1 MIGRV
6 IKFHNSFFFVE
17 LDGQSAQLMPCSLR
31 GLLKRDRR
39 QTAVCAGDFVEITPL
54 DDGSGVIKRVVDRKN
69 FLIRPAV
76 ANVDQLILTFAAAE
90 PDLHPL
96 LLNRFLV
103 LAEASAV
110 EKIIICI
117 NKIDLIDD
125 AAHFLDDYSNLY
137 DIIKV
142 SARNGNGID
151 RLRSKLADRVT
162 VFAGPS
168 GVGKSSLLNAIDP
181 SIDQTVGS
189 ISDKIRRGKN
199 TTRVAELIKFADG
212 YLVDTPGFSAV
223 ELADLGV
230 DEKNLAHYF
239 PEFHQ
244 PSARCRFNPC
254 SHSHEPDCAV
264 KGAVDDGTILEQ
276 RYAAYVAM
284 LKELKERD
292 KKYD

>member
-1 MIGRV
+1 MLGRV

-17 LDGQSAQLMPCSLR
+17 TDDRADRLIPCSLR

-54 DDGSGVIKRVVDRKN
+54 DDGSGVIKRVVDRRN
-69 FLIRPAV
+69 LLIRPAA

-103 LAEASAV
+103 LAEASDID
-110 EKIIICI
+110 KIIICV
-117 NKIDLIDD
+117 NKIDLIED
-125 AAHFLDDYSNLY
+125 AAHFLDAYSNLY

-142 SARNGNGID
+142 SARSGAGID

-162 VFAGPS
+162 VFTGPS
-168 GVGKSSLLNAIDP
+168 GVGKSSILNAIDP
-181 SIDQTVGS
+181 SISQTVGS

-199 TTRVAELIKFADG
+199 TTRVAELIKFAGG

-244 PSARCRFNPC
+244 HSARCRFNPC

-264 KGAVDDGTILEQ
+264 KAAVDDGIILAERHQ
-276 RYAAYVAM
+276 TYLAM
-284 LKELKERD
+284 LNELNER
-292 KKYD
+292 KSKI